1 MDKDRIAGSAKDF
14 AGKVEGTVG
23 DMAGDAKTQ
32 ASGRAREAAGT
43 VQNLYG
49 QAKDAARDIGDAATS
64 YARDAYANSGDNLR
78 DGSQRVRRKGP
89 AQAATDRQ
97 LRDQV
102 AAALAA
108 AAHIVGALKE
118 AEPEPPKRHRLRTLT
133 LTVVVAGA
141 AYAGYRQVIA
151 EGSVQQDG

>member
-1 MDKDRIAGSAKDF
+1 MP
-14 AGKVEGTVG
+14 
-23 DMAGDAKTQ
+23 
-32 ASGRAREAAGT
+32 ASDQISRVAP
-43 VQNLYG
+43 
-49 QAKDAARDIGDAATS
+49 
-64 YARDAYANSGDNLR
+64 YARRLLDDDYVKDELDRLFTNVR

-97 LRDQV
+97 LRSQV
-102 AAALAA
+102 TAGLAA

-141 AYAGYRQVIA
+141 AYAGYRQVTA

>member
-1 MDKDRIAGSAKDF
+1 MP
-14 AGKVEGTVG
+14 
-23 DMAGDAKTQ
+23 
-32 ASGRAREAAGT
+32 ASEQISRVAP
-43 VQNLYG
+43 
-49 QAKDAARDIGDAATS
+49 
-64 YARDAYANSGDNLR
+64 YARQLLDDDYVKDELDRLFTSVR

-89 AQAATDRQ
+89 AQAASDRQ
-97 LRDQV
+97 LRNQV

-118 AEPEPPKRHRLRTLT
+118 AEPEPPKRHRLRNVT

-141 AYAGYRQVIA
+141 AYAGYRQVTA